1 MAFDFK
7 TTKINNK
14 DYVQVNERIKYFR
27 TSPDFKGY
35 SLEVGIEKMELGTE
49 KDFCLMVA
57 LVKDPSG
64 KVISMGRAM
73 EHKGTSFIN
82 KTNFIE
88 NCETS
93 AVGRALGFLGIGVD
107 TSIATYE
114 EVQNAIEKQEAL
126 KVDTTRL
133 APSPVSKPVEAKP
146 LVVNKPSDVDAAIKS
161 LEGQF
166 ANQSPL
172 DKAKSIVIPFGK
184 FKGHTIGSVALKD
197 LNDWYQW
204 LMTTDFRTK
213 MTPDTSKVCQAIEYC
228 IGGK

>member
-1 MAFDFK
+1 
-7 TTKINNK
+7 
-14 DYVQVNERIKYFR
+14 
-27 TSPDFKGY
+27 
-35 SLEVGIEKMELGTE
+35 
-49 KDFCLMVA
+49 MVA

-126 KVDTTRL
+126 KVDTSRMASPT
-133 APSPVSKPVEAKP
+133 APKPVEVKP
-146 LVVNKPSDVDAAIKS
+146 LVVNTIDEADKAIRS
-161 LEGQF
+161 LERQMQT
-166 ANQSPL
+166 QSPL
-172 DKAKSIVIPFGK
+172 DKAKAVVIPFGK
-184 FKGHTIGSVALKD
+184 FKGNTIGSIALKD